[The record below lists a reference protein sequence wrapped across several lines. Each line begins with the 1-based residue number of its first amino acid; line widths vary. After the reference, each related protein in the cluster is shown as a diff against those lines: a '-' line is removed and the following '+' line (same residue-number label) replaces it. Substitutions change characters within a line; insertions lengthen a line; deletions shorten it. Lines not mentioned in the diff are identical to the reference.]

1 MVPLPTTEWESM
13 MAWLIGFAALG
24 IWLALVGIVMELVLE
39 YRHWAFTRRVRA
51 AKRK

>member
-1 MVPLPTTEWESM
+1 

-24 IWLALVGIVMELVLE
+24 IWLALVGIIVELALE
-39 YRHWAFTRRVRA
+39 YRQWEFARRVRN

>member
-1 MVPLPTTEWESM
+1 MVPPPTTEWELE

-24 IWLALVGIVMELVLE
+24 IWLALVGIIVELALE
-39 YRHWAFTRRVRA
+39 YRQWEFARRVRN